1 MHTRALVLACLAWTG
16 LASRVLRRGD
26 GRESVSAVQMHV
38 ADKPGDI
45 SLNSNRLSGFVQ
57 LQSSWRARAC
67 SSLKIVQMLFLVA
80 NPRATFNPSGASM
93 CFPMFKAIHQ
103 GGVSRA
109 PLVRMDEFD
118 DKVRLIDDPYK
129 VLDVPYDATRA
140 QVKKA
145 WQKKNMEANT
155 FEARQKPDN
164 DDVVMR
170 LRAAYDSLFKS
181 ELRKKW
187 DRKLGVRGSSR
198 ASSSTGTYRSP
209 SYSSTSSSSRGYAD
223 PFEQF
228 KSAEAQ
234 QRWREEN
241 PTPEELGDS
250 FGELFNDFANAVGKA
265 VVGSGRDGGDWSSVM
280 NEVGG
285 MSQSGLES
293 LLVSRDRERL
303 ENELES
309 TKLVQETLKSRIERL
324 KTAVS
329 DSESDLERFRRQKSS
344 ATSSMSRSFESDL
357 EKDVRRQREQLQDAR
372 KSLERQQT
380 NAERIQLR
388 IAELVRAGSTRSPGT
403 SSEPCYSGSGSSSR
417 S

>member
-1 MHTRALVLACLAWTG
+1 
-16 LASRVLRRGD
+16 
-26 GRESVSAVQMHV
+26 
-38 ADKPGDI
+38 
-45 SLNSNRLSGFVQ
+45 
-57 LQSSWRARAC
+57 
-67 SSLKIVQMLFLVA
+67 
-80 NPRATFNPSGASM
+80 
-93 CFPMFKAIHQ
+93 
-103 GGVSRA
+103 
-109 PLVRMDEFD
+109 
-118 DKVRLIDDPYK
+118 
-129 VLDVPYDATRA
+129 
-140 QVKKA
+140 
-145 WQKKNMEANT
+145 
-155 FEARQKPDN
+155 
-164 DDVVMR
+164 MR

-198 ASSSTGTYRSP
+198 ASSSSTGTYRSP

-403 SSEPCYSGSGSSSR
+403 SSEPCYSGSGSSSSSGDPRYRGSSPTSGGGGGSSYGNSGSSYRGSGSSYSGSGSTSGGGSSGYTPRR
-417 S
+417 SVPSVEDELARLKKKMGK